1 MASLSSAV
9 HPADVF
15 RQQFSGNSGCST
27 WVASHSCL
35 SCRSTHQNVAS
46 GPDRSQQACPVR
58 SHSINMLGL
67 ESHGLCPHHPAQLL
81 LQESR
86 HGRNAHERACTGPAS
101 HRSSPTDP
109 GNIDLSPRFAALMP
123 MPGKLTPTLE
133 PEATEV
139 CSMAMSSDRQNREQ
153 KSIKSDNMRL
163 PRCRHQWHNQEVPS
177 SGASQT
183 WAPIPAL
190 ALSALIPSRS
200 NTNASNSIR

>member
-1 MASLSSAV
+1 MNVLMQAGTGVLPRNQTDHPILDLELPKLTGHVPLGEGTCFSQSQTVLSTLLPTPASVSTV
-9 HPADVF
+9 PAWPPCL
-15 RQQFSGNSGCST
+15 QQCIQPTSSGNSSQGIQAAAPGSPP
-27 WVASHSCL
+27 
-35 SCRSTHQNVAS
+35 TH
-46 GPDRSQQACPVR
+46 AC
-58 SHSINMLGL
+58 H
-67 ESHGLCPHHPAQLL
+67 A
-81 LQESR
+81 
-86 HGRNAHERACTGPAS
+86 
-101 HRSSPTDP
+101 